1 MFNLSNLFLVSNSGK
16 FLSNHSTALD
26 KSLEPSTKFTISII
40 SNILRILSWFIS
52 DTIYS
57 SSVGVELPNTNPI
70 VIITLLILGTFL
82 LANNIQSVDE
92 EPTPTITIGNDDD
105 KKYASR
111 RRGKGPKG
119 RKRGGSG
126 LR

>member
-1 MFNLSNLFLVSNSGK
+1 MIK
-16 FLSNHSTALD
+16 Y
-26 KSLEPSTKFTISII
+26 
-40 SNILRILSWFIS
+40 IL
-52 DTIYS
+52 
-57 SSVGVELPNTNPI
+57 
-70 VIITLLILGTFL
+70 TLLILGTFL

-92 EPTPTITIGNDDD
+92 EPIPTITIGSDDD
-105 KKYASR
+105 KKYAGR